1 MKRNHHLTAI
11 QKKLISTLDKLPGFF
26 RHGNKIRLTI
36 HLDVRESAV
45 LALLDKKATETVK
58 DIIDHEL
65 GFISNA
71 LEWDGQEFW
80 LEPNLALIGMID
92 SYSLFTDFD
101 AIQNDVEYVYI
112 GKPFVVCKE
121 TIHSFSSIPCQIL
134 NGKLLIGDGDQYI
147 ISKSPISQPIIE
159 LLKKLT
165 FYVQIELDD

>member
-11 QKKLISTLDKLPGFF
+11 QKKLISTIDKLPGFF

-58 DIIDHEL
+58 DIVDQEL

-71 LEWDGQEFW
+71 LEWDGQDFW
-80 LEPNLALIGMID
+80 LEPNTALIGMID

-101 AIQNDVEYVYI
+101 AIQNDMEYIYV
-112 GKPFVVCKE
+112 GKPFVVCNE
-121 TIHSFSSIPCQIL
+121 TIHSFSFIPCQVL
-134 NGKLLIGDGDQYI
+134 DEKLIIGDGNQYI
-147 ISKSPISQPIIE
+147 ISKSPINQSIIE
-159 LLKKLT
+159 ILRKLP
-165 FYVQIELDD
+165 FCVQIELDD